1 MGKSLK
7 SFGQW
12 RLEENLSNYGF
23 YKRQLKRLVISMFK
37 WSNLPDGI
45 SERFIEECLYYD
57 GYIIFF
63 KATQG
68 PLKGSYVVSKASP
81 YSKNIYNEPT
91 HYKAYSS
98 NMMINEIVEA
108 DNCVLIRNDYL
119 LEGSIQKV
127 NHYAKRISEL
137 DKTFD
142 INMQHIKHPYIITG
156 NENQISSI
164 KSFYAK
170 FNNGEPYI
178 IVDQKFRDNNDIK
191 VLPTTAENHLQL
203 IQLLRRDIFNE
214 ALTSFGINNV
224 NVNKKE
230 RLITAEADQNNEEIE
245 MNRNALYLPRLK
257 AVEEINQKFNLDVT
271 IEINQNYREGV
282 IE

>member
-23 YKRQLKRLVISMFK
+23 YKRQLKRLIVSMFK
-37 WSNLPDGI
+37 WRNLPDGI

-57 GYIIFF
+57 GYVIFF
-63 KATQG
+63 KATKG
-68 PLKGSYVVSKASP
+68 ALKGSYVVSKASP

-108 DNCVLIRNDYL
+108 DKCVLIRNDYL
-119 LEGSIQKV
+119 LEGSTRKV

-142 INMQHIKHPYIITG
+142 INMQHIKHPYIISGT
-156 NENQISSI
+156 ENQIASI
-164 KSFYAK
+164 KAFYAK

-178 IVDQKFRDNNDIK
+178 ITDKKFSDHNDIK
-191 VLPTTAENHLQL
+191 VMPTTAENHLQL

-230 RLITAEADQNNEEIE
+230 RLITAEAEQNNEEIE
-245 MNRNALYLPRLK
+245 MNRNALFLPRLE
-257 AVEEINQKFNLDVT
+257 AVQLINEKFNLDVS
-271 IEINQNYREGV
+271 IEMQDTNKGGD
-282 IE
+282 

>member
-23 YKRQLKRLVISMFK
+23 YKSQLKRLIVSMFK
-37 WSNLPDGI
+37 WRNLPDGI

-57 GYIIFF
+57 GYVIFF
-63 KATQG
+63 KATSG

-108 DNCVLIRNDYL
+108 DKCVLIRNDYL
-119 LEGSIQKV
+119 LEGSVRKV

-142 INMQHIKHPYIITG
+142 INMQHIKHPYIIAG
-156 NENQISSI
+156 NENQIASI

-178 IVDQKFRDNNDIK
+178 IVDKKFSDHNDIK

-203 IQLLRRDIFNE
+203 IQNLRRDIFNE

-230 RLITAEADQNNEEIE
+230 RLITAEAEQNNEEIE
-245 MNRNALYLPRLK
+245 MNRNALFLPRLE
-257 AVEEINQKFNLDVT
+257 AIQLINEKFNLDVS
-271 IEINQNYREGV
+271 IEMQDTKKGGD
-282 IE
+282 